1 MEMFALLARFQNPRR
16 CYEDAKEENASMVL
30 NYQWLSTGF
39 CMQSNAAGQDAPTGA
54 IVAWALVT
62 NYSLIVFK
70 ACSTGGNLCLVL

>member
-16 CYEDAKEENASMVL
+16 CYEDAGGENVFVVL
-30 NYQWLSTGF
+30 NYQWLSTGL
-39 CMQSNAAGQDAPTGA
+39 CMQSNAARQDVPSGA